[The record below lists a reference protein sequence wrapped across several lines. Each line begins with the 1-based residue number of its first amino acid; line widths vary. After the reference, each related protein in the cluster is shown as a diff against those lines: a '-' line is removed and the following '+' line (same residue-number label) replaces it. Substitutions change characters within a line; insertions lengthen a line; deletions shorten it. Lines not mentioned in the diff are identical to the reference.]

1 MKSLVIVPAYNEK
14 EYIAGVIERLKKYH
28 DDILVVDDGST
39 DGTCEILN
47 DLEDELGIVHIDHH
61 ANLGYG
67 KTLIDGF
74 DYAKAHGYDAV
85 VTIDADEQHEPCYVV
100 ELLDALPQWDIVSC
114 SRYVQGGSVVGAVPP
129 ERRAVNAE
137 ITATINRITGYNITD
152 AFCGLKAYTV
162 PALRRLDL
170 TETGYG
176 MPLQLWIQAAKL
188 RLTVSEIPVCVK
200 YVDPNRSFGGPLDD
214 ADRRLEYYR
223 RVIQHELDSSP
234 VVKSREKIC
243 PHGCRGCD

>member
-14 EYIAGVIERLKKYH
+14 AYIAGVVERLKKYH
-28 DDILVVDDGST
+28 NDILVVDDGSN
-39 DGTCEILN
+39 DGTCEILQ
-47 DLEDELGIVHIDHH
+47 DLEGEFGIVHIDHG

-100 ELLDALPQWDIVSC
+100 ELLKALPRWDIVSC
-114 SRYVQGGSVVGAVPP
+114 SRYAEGGEVVGFVSP

-137 ITATINRITGYNITD
+137 ITAIINGITGYCLTD
-152 AFCGLKAYTV
+152 AFCGLKAYRV
-162 PALRRLDL
+162 EALKKLRL

-176 MPLQLWIQAAKL
+176 MPLQLWIQAARAGL
-188 RLTVSEIPVCVK
+188 RVTEIPVCVK
-200 YVDPNRSFGGPLDD
+200 YVDPDRSFGGPLDD
-214 ADRRLEYYR
+214 AERRLRYYR
-223 RVIQHELDSSP
+223 RVIQDQVDSAAAVTGRQNP
-234 VVKSREKIC
+234 C
-243 PHGCRGCD
+243 CRRSCCCE